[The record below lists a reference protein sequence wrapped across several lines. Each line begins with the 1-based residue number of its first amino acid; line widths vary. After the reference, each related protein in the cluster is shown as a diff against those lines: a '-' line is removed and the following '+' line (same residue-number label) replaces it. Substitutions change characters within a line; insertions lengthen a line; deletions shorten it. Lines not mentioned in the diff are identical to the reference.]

1 MGWREGCESVLNV
14 GMPCNISTAAL
25 PAAAHPPF
33 PSAIPLSFLCLESLF
48 LHTHG
53 LCGSPPHSHSGLAPP
68 PSQPGGFDVSLGW
81 RFGHG
86 VAQATGSPCPP
97 SPKQGPRGCRMRFGQ
112 RGRGPA
118 GWGAGQGSCGSGCGT
133 GVPGHP
139 SGEQPGACPAP
150 CTVADDGDGAG
161 RSEVQLP
168 GFRLVF
174 IFQAERKL
182 VIPKP
187 FCV

>member
-14 GMPCNISTAAL
+14 GTPCNISTAAL

-86 VAQATGSPCPP
+86 VAQATGSPSPP

-118 GWGAGQGSCGSGCGT
+118 GWGAGQGCQVTPPVSSQVRALLLARWRMMGMGQADRRYS
-133 GVPGHP
+133 
-139 SGEQPGACPAP
+139 CPAS
-150 CTVADDGDGAG
+150 D
-161 RSEVQLP
+161 
-168 GFRLVF
+168 
-174 IFQAERKL
+174 
-182 VIPKP
+182 
-187 FCV
+187 